1 MGQYLQINGDYNI
14 KTKVGGTIT
23 LDTGSELVNDELRYP
38 GKVEVLGDLN
48 VRGTTTTIAS
58 TDLELVDRILTLN
71 KGETGP
77 GVTLRYGGIEI
88 DRGVLPDST
97 LAPRAAF
104 VYDQNAA
111 LIIGSQEGAWTIA
124 LGSDT
129 TSYSFE
135 DSNLKLRRILTDP
148 STDNGNLTLIATGTG
163 VVSVAGTTNYEDR
176 VTAFGD
182 DALTNKK
189 YVDSAILNNPTFQ
202 IRSPGSATTVASAS
216 SCSIIGN
223 ELTISGD
230 ITGTWEV
237 GTILSGPG
245 IVFNTKIDLFLTG
258 TGQAGTYRLN
268 KNYTA
273 SLIDLA
279 LIGFKDGSD
288 TRIIIADKQILDP
301 APGSIAFH
309 NTETSYSTSAESAIS
324 VIIDGSLSTQFYA
337 TRIKLRDLIVKD
349 NELSAEQDVD
359 VFVNTSGTGS
369 LRINKSLKIDNTVGN
384 NPNPVNNSS
393 IIYAK
398 PKNVGNTGLYFVS
411 NDTTSGTNEDELI
424 SKNRALVFSMLF

>member
-77 GVTLRYGGIEI
+77 GVTLRYGGIEV
-88 DRGVLPDST
+88 DRGSAPDST
-97 LAPRAAF
+97 LAERAAF
-104 VYDQNAA
+104 VYDER
-111 LIIGSQEGAWTIA
+111 ISPEIGSQGGAWIIA
-124 LGSDT
+124 FGRDT
-129 TSYSFE
+129 TGYSFE

-163 VVSVAGTTNYEDR
+163 VVSVTGTTNYEDQ
-176 VTAFGD
+176 VITFGD

-189 YVDSAILNNPTFQ
+189 YVDDAILNNPTFQ
-202 IRSPGSATTVASAS
+202 IRAPQ
-216 SCSIIGN
+216 N
-223 ELTISGD
+223 
-230 ITGTWEV
+230 
-237 GTILSGPG
+237 
-245 IVFNTKIDLFLTG
+245 
-258 TGQAGTYRLN
+258 Q
-268 KNYTA
+268 
-273 SLIDLA
+273 
-279 LIGFKDGSD
+279 D
-288 TRIIIADKQILDP
+288 TRVIIADKDVVFP
-301 APGSIAFH
+301 AGTPGSIAYH
-309 NTETSYSTSAESAIS
+309 IEETNFVPRGLESVVTLVVDGARTAHFYKDE
-324 VIIDGSLSTQFYA
+324 IILQN
-337 TRIKLRDLIVKD
+337 LIVKT
-349 NELSAEQDVD
+349 NQISAEQDID

-369 LRINKSLKIDNTVGN
+369 LRINKSLKIDNTIGN

-398 PKNVGNTGLYFVS
+398 PKNIGNTGLYFVS